1 VSAKKAKPSRPAG
14 DDLLAPDASLS
25 EATAQLAW
33 AVPAVEPPSPR
44 VKEALL
50 ARVRAAKA
58 AAAPAVAGGKAAVP
72 AGWRFEALATSEG
85 WLPLRIPGVKMRE
98 VTVDRER
105 DTALLYVEMAPGS
118 IFPEHVHSA
127 PERGLVLTGDFK
139 TDQQLLHAGDFYEAD
154 AGTPHVRISSPSGCT
169 GLLWVSAK
177 AWQQWRTVMAAR

>member
-1 VSAKKAKPSRPAG
+1 M
-14 DDLLAPDASLS
+14 DDPLAPDAPLS
-25 EATAQLAW
+25 EAAARLAW
-33 AVPAVEPPSPR
+33 MAPAVEPPSPQ
-44 VKEALL
+44 VKQALL

-58 AAAPAVAGGKAAVP
+58 AGHTPPVASGKPAAP
-72 AGWRFEALATSEG
+72 AGWRFEALAAEEG

-105 DTALLYVEMAPGS
+105 DTALLYIEMAPGS

-139 TDQQLLHAGDFYEAD
+139 SDQRLLHAGDFYEAD

-177 AWQQWRTVMAAR
+177 AWGQWQTAMAAR

>member
-1 VSAKKAKPSRPAG
+1 MAPAAE
-14 DDLLAPDASLS
+14 L
-25 EATAQLAW
+25 
-33 AVPAVEPPSPR
+33 PSPR
-44 VKEALL
+44 VKEALM

-58 AAAPAVAGGKAAVP
+58 TTATSPAKTAKTVAP
-72 AGWRFEALATSEG
+72 AGWRFEALASAEG
-85 WLPLRIPGVKMRE
+85 WLPLPIPGVRIRE

-177 AWQQWRTVMAAR
+177 AWQHWQVAMAAR